1 MAANMARRTS
11 QCIFRSS
18 RKMFSFP
25 MRPRN
30 TDQLRMSSINTE
42 AFGAQD
48 IVDQPKK
55 RKQVRRMQS
64 VICKKN
70 RHDPAME
77 RAARE
82 GSLLVPLEA
91 VQKEWKSK
99 NEFSTTTK
107 LARHYGIFKHIF
119 NGEEFTATTRMSVT
133 FGETD
138 HVIHGNFLTP
148 SQATIQ
154 PTVSY
159 TCEDD
164 SLWTVIFTNPD
175 GNLIER
181 DTEFLHWMVGNIPG
195 SRINDGD
202 VLCDY
207 LPPVPA
213 HGTGFHRFVFSLL
226 KQTGKLDLRSHVCI
240 DGRDISC
247 RTFSTAKFIS
257 DHKNNLTP
265 AGLCFFQAT
274 WDESVTQ
281 TYMEKLGMTEPV
293 FKPKEFLTPEQIRK
307 IVIREVS
314 EKKYRNM

>member
-1 MAANMARRTS
+1 MAANIARR
-11 QCIFRSS
+11 CWCVFRCS
-18 RKMFSFP
+18 REMFSFSL
-25 MRPRN
+25 RPSS
-30 TDQLRMSSINTE
+30 TVQLRMSSINTE

-48 IVDQPKK
+48 NVDQLTK

-64 VICKKN
+64 IIFKKN
-70 RHDPAME
+70 RQDPTME
-77 RAARE
+77 KAARE
-82 GSLLVPLEA
+82 GSLLIPLEA
-91 VQKEWKSK
+91 VQKEWKAK
-99 NEFSTTTK
+99 NELSTTTK
-107 LARHYGIFKHIF
+107 LARHYDIFKHIF
-119 NGEEFTATTRMSVT
+119 NGEEFTAKTRMSVT

-138 HVIHGNFLTP
+138 HVIYGNFLRP
-148 SQATIQ
+148 SQATTQ

-164 SLWTVIFTNPD
+164 SHWTVIFSNPD
-175 GNLIER
+175 GNLIDR
-181 DTEFLHWMVGNIPG
+181 DTEFLHWMVVNIPG

-226 KQTGKLDLRSHVCI
+226 KQSGKLDLTNYVCR
-240 DGRDISC
+240 DGRDITC

-257 DHKNNLTP
+257 DHKKFLTP
-265 AGLCFFQAT
+265 AGLRFFQAT
-274 WDESVTQ
+274 WDESVTE
-281 TYMEKLGMTEPV
+281 TYTEILGMTEPV

-307 IVIREVS
+307 IIVREVS